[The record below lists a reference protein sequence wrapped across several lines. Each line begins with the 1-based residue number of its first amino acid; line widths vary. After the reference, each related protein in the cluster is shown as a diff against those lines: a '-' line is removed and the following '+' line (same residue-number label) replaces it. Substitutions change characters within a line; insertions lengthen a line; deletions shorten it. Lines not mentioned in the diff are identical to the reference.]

1 MQADHAGEIKTPT
14 QAVKKLL
21 RHEGPRAL
29 FKGIETPLIGNVPIQ
44 AV

>member
-1 MQADHAGEIKTPT
+1 MQADSAGALKNPLE
-14 QAVKKLL
+14 ALKLL
-21 RHEGPRAL
+21 LRNEGARAL